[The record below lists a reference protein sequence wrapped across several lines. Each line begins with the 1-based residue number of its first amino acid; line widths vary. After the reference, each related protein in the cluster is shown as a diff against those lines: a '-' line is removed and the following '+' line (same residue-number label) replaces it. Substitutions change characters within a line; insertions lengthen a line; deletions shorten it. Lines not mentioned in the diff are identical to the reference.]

1 MFSTRS
7 RPVGITLTSLALG
20 ALAAGC
26 STPAGN
32 AGDAGGPEFIA
43 SAVDFSCSGPFG
55 GFRTW
60 SSTPGVGPP
69 GAPDPSGATDGG
81 IHSGPMVTYINT
93 KPPSGSTSFPIGTII
108 VKEQTDPPLAQRQI
122 FAMVKRGGGYN
133 DVDGTG
139 AINWQFFELS
149 NLDMCDVSIVWSGF
163 PANTDPYASNPL
175 VCDQCHYLAK
185 SNDYVWTAGLSLSS
199 F

>member
-1 MFSTRS
+1 MFSHRIIPG
-7 RPVGITLTSLALG
+7 PVAVLSLAFG

-26 STPAGN
+26 SSPAQ
-32 AGDAGGPEFIA
+32 ATGDAGGPEFIA
-43 SAVDFSCSGPFG
+43 TAVDFSCSGPYG

-69 GAPDPSGATDGG
+69 GAPNPSSVTDGG
-81 IHSGPMVTYINT
+81 IHAGPMVTYINT
-93 KPPSGSTSFPIGTII
+93 KPPGGSTSFPIGTII
-108 VKEQTDPPLAQRQI
+108 VKEQSEPPLAQRQI

-139 AINWQFFELS
+139 AVNWEFFELT
-149 NLDMCDVSIVWSGF
+149 NLDRCDVSIVWSGF
-163 PANTDPYASNPL
+163 PTNTDPYASNPL
-175 VCDQCHYLAK
+175 VCDECHYLAK